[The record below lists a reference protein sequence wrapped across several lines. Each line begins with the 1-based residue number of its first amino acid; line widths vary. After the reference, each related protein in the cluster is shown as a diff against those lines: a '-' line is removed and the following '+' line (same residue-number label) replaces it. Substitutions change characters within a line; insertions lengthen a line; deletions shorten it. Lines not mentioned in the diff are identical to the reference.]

1 VKNLYIL
8 TIVNCLVFFALH
20 QAKAQTTLETQLRNF
35 AITKYLNKP
44 IDTLLTNLP
53 LGYDTSFIVG
63 SNGNINRAASLQI
76 NYPPNCQFWIDIF
89 ITTPQFVKPYKN
101 TKIRSEIAWPLSL
114 LRKEKVGSVTIY
126 SGAYEIINEADIY

>member
-1 VKNLYIL
+1 MKKIIYLFGIL
-8 TIVNCLVFFALH
+8 LIFVSLRL
-20 QAKAQTTLETQLRNF
+20 KAQTTLETQLRNF
-35 AITKYLNKP
+35 PITKYLNKP

-101 TKIRSEIAWPLSL
+101 TKIRPEIAWPLSL

-126 SGAYEIINEADIY
+126 TGAYEIINEADIY